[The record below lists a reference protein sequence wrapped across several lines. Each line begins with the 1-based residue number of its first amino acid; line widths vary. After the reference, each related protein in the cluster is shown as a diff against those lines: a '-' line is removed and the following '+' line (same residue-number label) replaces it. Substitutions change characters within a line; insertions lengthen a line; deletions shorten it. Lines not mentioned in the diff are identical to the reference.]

1 MANLLD
7 LMGEADRERMLEAY
21 KKRTEKG
28 RDAQI
33 SPEIYLICEFATY
46 FGWDGLQAIRKN
58 EITLEEVY
66 TLLEGMRKVRSSRLA
81 DLARVGVFSVS
92 TPLSK
97 HPKANYREGIKNIQ
111 GE

>member
-7 LMGEADRERMLEAY
+7 LMSAGERKKMLDAY

-28 RDAQI
+28 RETKVP
-33 SPEIYLICEFATY
+33 PELYLTCEFATF
-46 FGWDGLQAIRKN
+46 FGWEGLQAIRKN

-66 TLLEGMRKVRSSRLA
+66 SLLEGMRKVRSRQLSE
-81 DLARVGVFSVS
+81 LARVGVFSVS
-92 TPLSK
+92 TPLAK
-97 HPKANYREGIKNIQ
+97 NPKASFTEGIKKIQ